1 MRSRSGGKNLRYGL
15 EMAGLVGALM
25 IGFVAFGPLQRA
37 KAGLNRASI
46 LAEAEPSGAGKG
58 SPEQK
63 VTLTFNRDIAPII
76 FQHCAVCHRP
86 GQSAPFSLLSYG
98 DVKKQVKQVAEVVT
112 KRFMPPWLPAKGY
125 GEFAGDP
132 SLSEEQVARISKWV
146 AEGAKEGEA
155 EDLPPLPK
163 WNEGWQLGKPDLV
176 VRAEQP
182 YSLSATGKDV
192 FRNLVIPVPTSER

>member
-1 MRSRSGGKNLRYGL
+1 MDYGSQGRNWRPGPVRETRTKRGESADCKSAMRSRSGGKNLRYGL

-98 DVKKQVKQVAEVVT
+98 DVKKQVKQVAEVLT
-112 KRFMPPWLPAKGY
+112 NRFMPPGLRAKGY
-125 GEFAGDP
+125 GEFAGD
-132 SLSEEQVARISKWV
+132 R
-146 AEGAKEGEA
+146 
-155 EDLPPLPK
+155 
-163 WNEGWQLGKPDLV
+163 
-176 VRAEQP
+176 R
-182 YSLSATGKDV
+182 
-192 FRNLVIPVPTSER
+192 